1 MPAGVS
7 ESGRLVDR
15 SCRTAPW
22 HRPATSP
29 WVVSGYLREPSA
41 LPEGEAHSVMGR
53 YRAGDWS
60 WLRWAKGV
68 LSFTI
73 VDGRNG
79 RCVLAVDRLGMRP
92 LYFSQDAT
100 GIAFG
105 EDLAAVTARR
115 DGKLEL
121 DYDTLQEIMTLGFP
135 LSTPTFVRNVERVG
149 PGIWIEFSAGRR
161 RATRYWSLVALPP
174 MRNQDLSV
182 FLDESQARVREVL
195 RLARRA
201 VPVELRL
208 RFALPIA
215 RGTRLGAQSDAVTAI
230 WPYQALDRTTI
241 EPATTGELCR
251 RLDLLPKVLDRWGRE
266 FAAG

>member
-1 MPAGVS
+1 MPHGAVAS
-7 ESGRLVDR
+7 NSDV
-15 SCRTAPW
+15 T
-22 HRPATSP
+22 
-29 WVVSGYLREPSA
+29 VVFSGYLREPSA

-68 LSFTI
+68 FSFTI

-105 EDLAAVTARR
+105 EDLARR

-121 DYDTLQEIMTLGFP
+121 DYDTLQEIMALGFP

-161 RATRYWSLVALPP
+161 RATRYWSLDPLPP
-174 MRNQDLSV
+174 MRNQDPSV

-215 RGTRLGAQSDAVTAI
+215 RGTRRRCAV
-230 WPYQALDRTTI
+230 
-241 EPATTGELCR
+241 R
-251 RLDLLPKVLDRWGRE
+251 RGHCDLAVPGSGSNDHRSRRPPVSCVADLICSPKS
-266 FAAG
+266 